1 MGNPT
6 VYVLVS
12 FKKGK
17 NELGIGNMDSIA
29 IPKTFVSLSK
39 LEDKIRVIK
48 DFISEKTDVAFK

>member
-1 MGNPT
+1 
-6 VYVLVS
+6 
-12 FKKGK
+12 
-17 NELGIGNMDSIA
+17 MDSIA